1 MILKPFRPKDGVVAG
16 LEALLATAPAPIKPK
31 IEQEIRLVR
40 AGNKGERESAYLID
54 FENAAHKNRVVL
66 HDLRFEVNGRVAQI
80 DHLMINRLL
89 DVYVFETKHFNTGLK
104 ITEDG
109 EFLRWND
116 YKKTFEGMPSP
127 LAQNERHIQVLK
139 DVFAQIEMPTRLGLR
154 LAPSF
159 QTLILIS
166 PNARID
172 RPKKFDTSRVVK
184 ADLLGKTITKDTE
197 ETSILGAFGSVAK
210 IVSLET
216 IQDMG
221 RQLMLR
227 HSPIATNYAAKF
239 GLDKAQPQATPAVV
253 PRQPVNAPA
262 KPIESAKEAPKCRA
276 CGSETLS
283 IQYGKYGYYFKC
295 ASCGGNTPV
304 KLGCGVEGH
313 KERLRKD
320 GNQFFRECEGC
331 GSSSLFFVNGI

>member
-1 MILKPFRPKDGVVAG
+1 MILKPFRPKDAVVAE
-16 LEALLATAPAPIKPK
+16 LEALLATAPALIKPK
-31 IEQEIRLVR
+31 IEQEVRLVR

-89 DVYVFETKHFNTGLK
+89 DVYVFETKHFNNGLK

-139 DVFAQIEMPTRLGLR
+139 DVFDQIEMPTRLGLR

-159 QTLILIS
+159 QTLILVS

-172 RPKKFDTSRVVK
+172 RPKKFDSSRVVK
-184 ADLLGKTITKDTE
+184 ADLLGKVIKKDNE
-197 ETSILGAFGSVAK
+197 ESSILGAFGSVAK

-216 IQDMG
+216 TQDMG

-227 HSPIATNYAAKF
+227 HSPIAINYAAKF
-239 GLDKAQPQATPAVV
+239 GLDKTQPQATPAVV
-253 PRQPVNAPA
+253 PRQLVNAPA
-262 KPIESAKEAPKCRA
+262 KAVDSGKEAPKCRA
-276 CGSETLS
+276 CGSEKLS

-295 ASCGGNTPV
+295 DLCGGNTPV
-304 KLGCGVEGH
+304 KLGCGVERH

-320 GNQFFRECEGC
+320 GNKFFRECEGC
-331 GSSSLFFVNGI
+331 GSSSLFFVNVA

>member
-1 MILKPFRPKDGVVAG
+1 MILKPFRLKDGGVAE
-16 LEALLATAPAPIKPK
+16 LETLLATAPTPIKPK
-31 IEQEIRLVR
+31 IEQEIRRVR
-40 AGNKGERESAYLID
+40 AGNKGERESAYFID

-139 DVFAQIEMPTRLGLR
+139 DVFDQIEMPTRLGLR

-184 ADLLGKTITKDTE
+184 ADLLGKAIKKDNE
-197 ETSILGAFGSVAK
+197 ESSILGAFGSVAK

-227 HSPIATNYAAKF
+227 HSPIAINYAAMF
-239 GLDKAQPQATPAVV
+239 GLDKVQPQVTPAVV
-253 PRQPVNAPA
+253 PKQPVNAPA
-262 KPIESAKEAPKCRA
+262 KPVEPAKEAPKCRA
-276 CGSETLS
+276 CGGEKLS
-283 IQYGKYGYYFKC
+283 ILYGKYGYYFKC
-295 ASCGGNTPV
+295 DSCEGNTPV
-304 KLGCGVEGH
+304 KLGCGVDGH

-320 GNQFFRECEGC
+320 GNRFFRECEGC
-331 GSSSLFFVNGI
+331 GSRSLFFVNAT